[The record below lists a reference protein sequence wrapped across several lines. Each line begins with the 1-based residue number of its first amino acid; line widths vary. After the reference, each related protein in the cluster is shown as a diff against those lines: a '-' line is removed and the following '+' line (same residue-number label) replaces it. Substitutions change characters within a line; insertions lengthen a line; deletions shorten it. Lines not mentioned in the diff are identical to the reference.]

1 MGEDRNRSVG
11 PGQWAPWISDPDP
24 PEPPMTEE
32 QMTAAAKAT
41 KDLVPQVPASPSS
54 KTPPKTAED
63 YERMREQ
70 VINDLLR
77 AHPTLTREEAEKHLE
92 GFL

>member
-1 MGEDRNRSVG
+1 MTRS

-24 PEPPMTEE
+24 PEEPMTEE
-32 QMTAAAKAT
+32 QMTAFAKAT
-41 KDLVPQVPASPSS
+41 KDLVPVVPASPSS
-54 KTPPKTAED
+54 NPPAKTAED

-77 AHPTLTREEAEKHLE
+77 AHPTLTREEAERGLE